1 MRLPELKNELRRRR
15 LKLTGRRRE
24 LVARLLAA
32 VRLERE
38 HGAREEDDD
47 DDDVLEDGD
56 DKIMFSAIFCKTF

>member
-1 MRLPELKNELRRRR
+1 MSDYIAGEADLTDEEVVQMRILELKDELRKRR
-15 LKLTGRRRE
+15 LRLAGRKRE

-47 DDDVLEDGD
+47 DV
-56 DKIMFSAIFCKTF
+56 T

>member
-1 MRLPELKNELRRRR
+1 MRILELKDELRKRR
-15 LKLTGRRRE
+15 LRLAGRMRE

-47 DDDVLEDGD
+47 DDV
-56 DKIMFSAIFCKTF
+56 T

>member
-1 MRLPELKNELRRRR
+1 MSDYIAGEADLTDEQVVQMRIPELKDELRKRR
-15 LKLTGRRRE
+15 LRLAGRKRE

-47 DDDVLEDGD
+47 DDV
-56 DKIMFSAIFCKTF
+56 T